1 MSEIPL
7 DVLRKIKKVQ
17 IKASKM
23 VSDVLSGAYVSSF
36 KGAGIIFDDVREY
49 DAGDEVR
56 NIDWNLTAK
65 MQTPFVKL
73 YQEERELTVYFLV
86 DVSSSMLFGSSDK
99 NKFDVLI
106 ELLAALAFSAVSNN
120 DKIGLVLFDDKV
132 CKYLPPRRGVAHFL
146 RMIREV
152 YVHKDRG
159 NRSSVI
165 EALNFFSR
173 VQKKSCICFL
183 LSDFLFDLEVKGL
196 SALSKK
202 HDISAVNIFD
212 PAEKMIPDVGVTRV
226 KDLETGKDIYID
238 SSSPEFKSW
247 FAGNEE
253 QKSKELVKLFK
264 KLHIPYLEVSSDSDI
279 LRALSLFLSKKK
291 AF

>member
-23 VSDVLSGAYVSSF
+23 VSDALSGAYVSSF

-49 DAGDEVR
+49 DIGDEVR

-86 DVSSSMLFGSSDK
+86 DVSSSMLFGSNSK
-99 NKFDVLI
+99 NKFDILI

-120 DKIGLVLFDDKV
+120 DKIGLVLFDNKV

-159 NRSSVI
+159 KESSVV

-183 LSDFLFDLEVKGL
+183 LSDFLFDLDIKGL

-202 HDISAVNIFD
+202 HDISAINISD
-212 PAEKMIPDVGVTRV
+212 PAEKLIPDMGIT
-226 KDLETGKDIYID
+226 KLTDLETGRSVYVD
-238 SSSPEFKSW
+238 SSQAEFKEW
-247 FAGNEE
+247 FADYEDEKG
-253 QKSKELVKLFK
+253 KELTKLFK
-264 KLHIPYLEVSSDSDI
+264 KLNMPYLEASSDSDI
-279 LRALSLFLSKKK
+279 LRALSLFLNKKK
-291 AF
+291 AV